1 MGLFVSEEIPVGT
14 LVGSIPTRPGF
25 TYRFN
30 QDQEQ
35 FSIDPRSGEI
45 RTTARIDREA
55 TSDDQFDLIVLSSS
69 PTYPIE
75 VRSAFKNKNKK
86 DLPLMHSQAISPYLA
101 LFFPLRPDRLKPI
114 STFTHS

>member
-1 MGLFVSEEIPVGT
+1 MELFVSEEIPAGT

-30 QDQEQ
+30 QDDEQ
-35 FSIDPRSGEI
+35 FSIDPQSGEI

-75 VRSAFKNKNKK
+75 V
-86 DLPLMHSQAISPYLA
+86 
-101 LFFPLRPDRLKPI
+101 
-114 STFTHS
+114 